1 MKFGKENYL
10 IEKGKSIKAHFDIK
24 NVSGN
29 LVILQ
34 SEISARGVYLED

>member
-24 NVSGN
+24 NVSGTW
-29 LVILQ
+29 
-34 SEISARGVYLED
+34 

>member
-24 NVSGN
+24 NVSGTCGDSSVRN
-29 LVILQ
+29 
-34 SEISARGVYLED
+34 